1 MVDASGMIKFLK
13 KDVWRIRGKDLSRPK
28 GFFLRMV
35 RILLLSL
42 RGVTEDNCQ
51 LRASAMTLYS
61 LLSVVPLVAMIF
73 VLAKGLGFERALER
87 QLLEKLEG
95 QAEVVTWIIKFAH
108 SLLESAKG
116 GVLAGIGVVVLLLSV
131 IMLLS
136 NMENSLNRIW
146 GIKTPRSLVRKISDY
161 LSLMLICPLMIFLA
175 SSMTVLI
182 TSQIKT
188 IVTKIPVFG
197 VVSPGILFLLKF
209 LPYWILW
216 VLFAF
221 LYIFIPNTKVKFWS
235 GVLAGVIAGTIYQ
248 IFQWGYIHFQI
259 GVAKYNAIYGS
270 FAALPLF
277 LIWLQ
282 TSWLILLFGAEI
294 SFAHQ
299 NVDTCEFEPDCME
312 MSPFFKRL
320 LSLRITALLVRDFSE
335 GGKPWSASGIA
346 RELEIPIRCV
356 RQALEDLVGSGILS
370 EVMSREGEMIAYQPA
385 RSVDTLTLKSV
396 MEMLDKHGI
405 ADIPVA
411 RSRELAKISESIEAF
426 WDLMEKSPANLKLKE
441 I

>member
-1 MVDASGMIKFLK
+1 MVDPSGMIKFLTR
-13 KDVWRIRGKDLSRPK
+13 DVWRIRGKDLSRRK

-35 RILLLSL
+35 RIFLLSF
-42 RGVTEDNCQ
+42 RGLSEDHCR

-61 LLSVVPLVAMIF
+61 LLSVVPVVAMIF
-73 VLAKGLGFERALER
+73 VLAKGLGFEKALER

-108 SLLESAKG
+108 SMLESAKG
-116 GVLAGIGVVVLLLSV
+116 GVIAGIGVVVLLLSV
-131 IMLLS
+131 IMLFS
-136 NMENSLNRIW
+136 HMENSFNSIW
-146 GIKTPRSLVRKISDY
+146 GIKTSRSLVRKISDY
-161 LSLMLICPLMIFLA
+161 LSLMLICPLMILLA

-182 TSQIKT
+182 TGQIKA
-188 IVTKIPVFG
+188 IVTRIPLFG
-197 VVSPGILFLLKF
+197 VVSPGILFLLRF
-209 LPYWILW
+209 LPYWIVW
-216 VLFAF
+216 ILFAF

-235 GVLAGVIAGTIYQ
+235 GVLAGVIAGTTYQ
-248 IFQWGYIHFQI
+248 IFQWGYIHFQV
-259 GVAKYNAIYGS
+259 GVAKYNAVYGS

-282 TSWLILLFGAEI
+282 ISWLILLFGAEI

-312 MSPFFKRL
+312 MSQSFKRL
-320 LSLRITALLVRDFSE
+320 LSLRISALLAREFSE
-335 GGKPWSASGIA
+335 GGKPWSAAGIA

-356 RQALEDLVGSGILS
+356 RQVLDDLVGSGILS

-385 RSVDTLTLKSV
+385 RAVDTLTLKSV
-396 MEMLDKHGI
+396 MEMLDEHGI
-405 ADIPVA
+405 DDIPVA
-411 RSRELAKISESIEAF
+411 GSKELEKISESLQAF